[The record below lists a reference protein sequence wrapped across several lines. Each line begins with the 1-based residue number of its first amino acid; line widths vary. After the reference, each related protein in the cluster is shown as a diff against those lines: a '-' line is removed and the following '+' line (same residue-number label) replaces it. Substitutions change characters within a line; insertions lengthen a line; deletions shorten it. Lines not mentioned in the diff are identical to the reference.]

1 MHIRKADEAEPIDFF
16 KLPPTRMSI
25 GLVLSFSCDDYADNF
40 IEVYTFHRSVL
51 QKLLARHL
59 DTSIPI
65 HFSKRLA
72 SYTEPSEPSDSLVL
86 QFRDGTSATC
96 DVLIGSDGIKS
107 AVRRSMF
114 NAFADDARLRGNEEE
129 SLRLRSMTDPVWS
142 GQTAYRGLIP
152 TAALKTLGCE
162 DVSHPLFVSEVF
174 GMLSAMLTDALFHH
188 ASFSGRIR

>member
-1 MHIRKADEAEPIDFF
+1 
-16 KLPPTRMSI
+16 MSI

-152 TAALKTLGCE
+152 TAALKTLGFE
-162 DVSHPLFVSEVF
+162 EVGHPLFVSLVIS
-174 GMLSAMLTDALFHH
+174 MLLVMRADALLH
-188 ASFSGRIR
+188 AGSFSGRTR